1 MAKIVFLDEYSL
13 GNSNLSAI
21 KSLGEYI
28 GYDRTLPEQ
37 VVERCQ
43 GATVVI
49 TNKVYI
55 SRQIMAQ
62 LPELKLIA
70 ISATGMNNVDLEAA
84 AEAGIEVKNVS
95 GYSTYSVAEATLG
108 AALSL
113 LRNSVYYDRYFR

>member
-13 GNSNLSAI
+13 GNSDLSAI

-49 TNKVYI
+49 TNKL
-55 SRQIMAQ
+55 MEA
-62 LPELKLIA
+62 A
-70 ISATGMNNVDLEAA
+70 ISFHSFFASGKSLE
-84 AEAGIEVKNVS
+84 
-95 GYSTYSVAEATLG
+95 STCFLEEHFEQVREPRG
-108 AALSL
+108 
-113 LRNSVYYDRYFR
+113 